1 MNTKSVKAIP
11 GKKMI
16 TPSETVLLLIDY
28 QPQMAF
34 ATQSIPSQTLINNST
49 GLAKAAKIFN
59 VPTILTTVESHFSGP
74 MFPTIKA
81 VFPEQPVFERTSMN
95 AWEDENVVEAVKATG
110 RAKLVIAGLWTEVCL
125 VDAVLSAVDQGYE
138 VYFVVD
144 ASGGVTAAAH
154 DTAVT
159 RMVQGGGI
167 PMTWL
172 QFLLELQR
180 DWARTATYPA
190 VTELAK
196 EFGGAYGLGIFYS
209 QSMAK

>member
-1 MNTKSVKAIP
+1 
-11 GKKMI
+11 MI
-16 TPSETVLLLIDY
+16 TPSDTVLLLIDY

-34 ATQSIPSQTLINNST
+34 STHSIPSQTLIDNST

-59 VPTILTTVESHFSGP
+59 VPTILTTVEEHFAGP

-81 VFPEQPVFERTSMN
+81 VFPDQPVLERTSMN

-110 RAKLVIAGLWTEVCL
+110 RSKLVIAGLWTEVCL
-125 VDAVLSAVDQGYE
+125 VNAVLSAVDQGYE

-144 ASGGVTAAAH
+144 ASGGVTTEAH
-154 DTAVT
+154 ETAIT

-180 DWARTATYPA
+180 DWARTESYPA

-196 EFGGAYGLGIFYS
+196 ELSGAYGLGIFYS
-209 QSMAK
+209 QFLAKVKM